1 MFLPRIIIKS
11 GFLVCFCLAQ
21 GPLNSFGIGN
31 HQKWLSPSQGGIGSI
46 GLVPTFKNEV
56 SLSNPA
62 SWPNLKFTHLSISYN
77 GFESVLNSNSNNSF
91 SNLQSA
97 QLIVP
102 IKQKHSFGIS
112 LHPYSYQQVN
122 LSDTSLSDIYVYD
135 DTISIDKKYEQAGGI
150 MALDLSLSSSLFSGN
165 NIGFTIQLLFG
176 SSRQNKS
183 LILEQRSYSQP
194 IPFIQNSRLNYSG
207 INLSLYLIQ
216 KSNLMNFYLK
226 SSFSLNPLEALYTE
240 LYPFDDTNNN
250 GYHDFTYNY
259 ASPGYDFPHPDD
271 IPKSIESRITNIYDK
286 SALGIGLTREILK
299 RMYLSAEF
307 DRNKDKS
314 SFDNR
319 LPNSFNFR
327 IKSNDNFSFG
337 LVWFPDDLSFRFID
351 NFTFRTGIVYNKY
364 SYDEYDIE
372 SKNRIDNNSITQ
384 FGYSVGFGYKFKAV
398 GNQIDFSYYSGA
410 RDFPHSYNTEKLR
423 EFQIGISIADIWFIK
438 RRQR

>member
-1 MFLPRIIIKS
+1 MFPLRLIIKS
-11 GFLVCFCLAQ
+11 VFLLCLCLAQ
-21 GPLNSFGIGN
+21 GSLNSFGIGN
-31 HQKWLSPSQGGIGSI
+31 HQKWLSPSVGGIGSI
-46 GLVPTFKNEV
+46 GLVPTFKTDV

-62 SWPNLKFTHLSISYN
+62 TWSNLKFTHLSISYN
-77 GFESVLNSNSNNSF
+77 GFESIINSNSNNSF

-97 QLIVP
+97 QLIIP

-112 LHPYSYQQVN
+112 LHPYSYQQAI
-122 LSDTSLSDIYVYD
+122 LSDTSYSDIYAFD

-165 NIGFTIQLLFG
+165 NIGFTFQLLFG

-183 LILEQRSYSQP
+183 LIVDQ
-194 IPFIQNSRLNYSG
+194 IPFTQTSRLNYSG
-207 INLSLYLIQ
+207 VNSSLYLIQ
-216 KSNLMNFYLK
+216 KSNLTNFYLK
-226 SSFSLNPLEALYTE
+226 SSFSLSPLEALYTE

-259 ASPGYDFPHPDD
+259 LSPGYDFPHPDD
-271 IPKSIESRITNIYDK
+271 IPKPIESRINNIYDK
-286 SALGIGLTREILK
+286 SALGIGLARKILK
-299 RMYLSAEF
+299 RMYLSAELEI
-307 DRNKDKS
+307 NKDKS
-314 SFDNR
+314 SFDYR

-327 IKSNDNFSFG
+327 IKSNDNYSFG

-372 SKNRIDNNSITQ
+372 SKSRIGDNSITQ

-410 RDFPHSYNTEKLR
+410 RDYPHTYSTEKLR